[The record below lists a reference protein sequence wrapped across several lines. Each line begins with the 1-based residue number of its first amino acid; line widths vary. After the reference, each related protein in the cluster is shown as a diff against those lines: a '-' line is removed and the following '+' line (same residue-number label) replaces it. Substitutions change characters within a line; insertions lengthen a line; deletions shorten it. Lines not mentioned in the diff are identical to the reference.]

1 MKSKILKM
9 LREQEKFISGQEICD
24 SLGISRTA
32 VWKYMNQ
39 LKGEGYEIESVSN
52 KGYHLTALPDI
63 ISVQEVQSQLS
74 TIAFGQ
80 EMYFFDEIDSTNNYI
95 KKIAENGASHG
106 SLAIAE
112 CQTGGKGRRGRVW
125 KSPKGSGIW
134 MSYLLRPTIP
144 PYSASML
151 TLVAGL
157 AVAKVLSEVSG
168 MEAKI
173 KWPNDIVIN
182 SRKVCGIL
190 TEMSADPDMINYVVV
205 GIGINVNTKEF
216 PEDIA
221 QTATSLRIEM
231 GSQANRSSIIAKIC
245 KVFENYY
252 EKFCRTCDMTEL
264 IDEYNKHLVNVDRE
278 VRISE
283 LDGEYTGVAKGIDKD
298 GQLLV
303 EMSDGSVKAVFAGE
317 VSVRGLYGYV

>member
-9 LREQEKFISGQEICD
+9 LREQKDFISGQEMCD
-24 SLGISRTA
+24 TLGISRTA

-39 LKGEGYEIESVSN
+39 LKNEGYEIESVSN
-52 KGYHLTALPDI
+52 KGYHLVSLPDI
-63 ISVQEVQSQLS
+63 ISVQEVKSQLKS
-74 TIAFGQ
+74 QIFGQ
-80 EMYFFDEIDSTNNYI
+80 ELYFFDEIDSTNNYI
-95 KKIAENGASHG
+95 KKIAENNASHG

-125 KSPKGSGIW
+125 ESPKGSGIW

-144 PYSASML
+144 PYSASMI

-168 MEAKI
+168 LDAKI
-173 KWPNDIVIN
+173 KWPNDIVVN
-182 SRKVCGIL
+182 SHKVCGIL

-205 GIGINVNTKEF
+205 GIGINVNTKSF
-216 PEDIA
+216 PEEIA
-221 QTATSLRIEM
+221 QVATSVRIET
-231 GSQANRSSIIAKIC
+231 GKQYSRSEIIARIC
-245 KVFENYY
+245 ESFEEFY
-252 EKFCRTCDMTEL
+252 EKFCETSDMSLL
-264 IDEYNKHLVNVDRE
+264 IDEYNRHLVNVDRE

-283 LDGEYTGVAKGIDKD
+283 LTGEYTGTARGIDKE

-303 EMSDGSVKAVFAGE
+303 ELPDGNIKAVFAGE